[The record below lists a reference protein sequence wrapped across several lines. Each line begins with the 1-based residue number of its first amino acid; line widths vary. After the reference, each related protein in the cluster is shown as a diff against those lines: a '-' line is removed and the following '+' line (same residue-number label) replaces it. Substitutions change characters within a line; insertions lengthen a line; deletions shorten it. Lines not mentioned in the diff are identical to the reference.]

1 MCGGQ
6 IYDHVCKVLPKQ
18 SKLKLCICALQCKNK
33 HKAEAL
39 QGTYYVGRLV
49 KPVLD
54 TDPAE
59 NRLSSFR
66 PSSPLDALSDINL
79 S

>member
-1 MCGGQ
+1 MTMYVKFCQ
-6 IYDHVCKVLPKQ
+6 NNPNWN
-18 SKLKLCICALQCKNK
+18 CICALQCKNK

-54 TDPAE
+54 PDPAE